1 MAGFQPRRASHN
13 GEMRKMSRVLLF
25 LSAGALA
32 MSACASQSGTVDAP
46 RRVDVVMT
54 DDLRFDPDSI
64 SVTEGETVLFAVS
77 NPTALDHEFVIGD
90 SGEQAHH
97 AEEMMSGDGMMH
109 DEEGAIG
116 LAPGASK
123 ELVYTFAE
131 SGDLEIACHVDGHYD
146 AGMRGDVTVGP

>member
-1 MAGFQPRRASHN
+1 
-13 GEMRKMSRVLLF
+13 MSRLLLF
-25 LSAGALA
+25 LAAGALI
-32 MSACASQSGTVDAP
+32 MSACASEAGTVDAP

-64 SVTEGETVLFAVS
+64 AVREGETVRFTVS

-90 SGEQAHH
+90 SDEQAHH
-97 AEEMMSGDGMMH
+97 AEEMMSGEGIMH

-116 LAPGASK
+116 LAPGESK

-131 SGDLEIACHVDGHYD
+131 AGELEIACHVDGHYE
-146 AGMRGDVTVGP
+146 AGMRGAVTVEP